1 MLGDLEE
8 IIDALRLSAREE
20 YLKKLA
26 V

>member
-1 MLGDLEE
+1 MLGDLQE